1 MSRLLSLLIVVAI
14 IVIAPAVIMSLQLSN
29 GAQRDLQAKDASVRV
44 VAGPIGI
51 VTGRISRLRL
61 DAKDATVEGITVS
74 EIRVTL
80 RDVSLDT
87 RRALSGRLVIRRTG
101 AGTASIVVD
110 EAALQRYLAEKR
122 EVRNARV
129 HLDEGIVTIT
139 GTVNVL
145 NSSFEVG
152 LRARLEVARGR
163 DIVLRVEHI
172 GIGGVALP
180 PDLGNALATSVNPLV
195 TAPQQPIPIRFTNVI
210 VDNGRAVIT
219 GEPAR

>member
-1 MSRLLSLLIVVAI
+1 MSRLLALLVVVAI
-14 IVIAPAVIMSLQLSN
+14 IVIAPAVVMSWQLSN
-29 GAQRDLQAKDASVRV
+29 GAQRDLQAQDASVRV

-51 VTGRISRLRL
+51 LTGRIARLRL
-61 DAKDATVEGITVS
+61 HAEGAIVEGVTVS

-87 RRALSGRLVIRRTG
+87 RRALGGMLVIRRTG
-101 AGTASIVVD
+101 GGTASMVVD

-129 HLDEGIVTIT
+129 HLDDGIATIT
-139 GTVNVL
+139 GTVNVV

-163 DIVLRVEHI
+163 DIVLRVEHL

-180 PDLGNALATSVNPLV
+180 PDLGNALATAVNPLV
-195 TAPQQPIPIRFTNVI
+195 TAPTRPIPIRFTNVI

-219 GEPAR
+219 GEPGR

>member
-1 MSRLLSLLIVVAI
+1 MSRLLSLLIIVAI
-14 IVIAPAVIMSLQLSN
+14 IVIAPAVVMSWQLSN
-29 GAQRDLQAKDASVRV
+29 GVQRDLQTQDASVRV

-51 VTGRISRLRL
+51 VTGRINQLRLR
-61 DAKDATVEGITVS
+61 AEDATVEGVTVS
-74 EIRVTL
+74 EIRITL

-101 AGTASIVVD
+101 SGTASIVVD
-110 EAALQRYLAEKR
+110 EAALQRYLTEKR

-129 HLDEGIVTIT
+129 HLDDGIATIT

-145 NSSFEVG
+145 NSSLEVG

-180 PDLGNALATSVNPLV
+180 PDLGNALATAVNPLV

>member
-1 MSRLLSLLIVVAI
+1 MLRLVTLLIVVAI
-14 IVIAPAVIMSLQLSN
+14 IVVAPAVVMSWQLSN
-29 GAQRDLQAKDASVRV
+29 GVQRDLRTRDASVRV
-44 VAGPIGI
+44 MSGPIGI

-61 DAKDATVEGITVS
+61 DAEHATVEGVTVS
-74 EIRVTL
+74 QIRVTL
-80 RDVSLDT
+80 RDVNLDT
-87 RRALSGRLVIRRTG
+87 RRALRGQLVIRRTG
-101 AGTASIVVD
+101 GGSASIVVD
-110 EAALQRYLAEKR
+110 EAALQRYLAEQR

-129 HLDEGIVTIT
+129 HLDDGIATIT

-145 NSSFEVG
+145 NSSLEVG

-180 PDLGNALATSVNPLV
+180 PDLGNALATAVNPLV
-195 TAPQQPIPIRFTNVI
+195 TAPQQPIPIRFTSVV
-210 VDNGRAVIT
+210 VDNGRAVIA